1 MSTIVFSDQSSAFF
15 YILQWA
21 EIQFQRTLDEKI
33 HSVPRIVIARNIV
46 ASMAKTKLSPWATQ
60 TDKTKQFIID
70 VDEALEVFKEEIS
83 SLFETTREGAYKN
96 FITSYRAAM
105 IPIWNLSRFANVNT
119 VLDTITDKEFSEL
132 KVMKLNSVKN
142 HLRVPSLKK
151 TSKFPL

>member
-60 TDKTKQFIID
+60 MDKTKQFIID

-83 SLFETTREGAYKN
+83 SLSETT
-96 FITSYRAAM
+96 
-105 IPIWNLSRFANVNT
+105 
-119 VLDTITDKEFSEL
+119 
-132 KVMKLNSVKN
+132 
-142 HLRVPSLKK
+142 
-151 TSKFPL
+151 